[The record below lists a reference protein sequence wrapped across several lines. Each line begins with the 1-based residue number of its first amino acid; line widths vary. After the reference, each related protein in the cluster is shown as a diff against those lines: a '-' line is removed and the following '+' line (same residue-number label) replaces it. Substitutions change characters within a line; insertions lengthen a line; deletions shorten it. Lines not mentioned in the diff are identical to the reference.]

1 MEINIGIDTKNRE
14 QIASALSKVQADTYT
29 LYLKTRSRPGT

>member
-14 QIASALSKVQADTYT
+14 QIATALSKVQADT
-29 LYLKTRSRPGT
+29 LQCRAGLA